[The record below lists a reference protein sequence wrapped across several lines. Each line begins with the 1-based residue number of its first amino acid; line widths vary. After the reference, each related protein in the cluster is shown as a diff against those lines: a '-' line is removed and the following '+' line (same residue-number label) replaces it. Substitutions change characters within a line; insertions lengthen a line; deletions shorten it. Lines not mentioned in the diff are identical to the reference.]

1 MNILLHVCV
10 CVCEVYVQVTE
21 VAYVVENCIYSKQIE
36 RWSYLLIYTMLYS
49 ERTLVDQIY
58 KRY

>member
-1 MNILLHVCV
+1 MNILLHV

-36 RWSYLLIYTMLYS
+36 R
-49 ERTLVDQIY
+49 
-58 KRY
+58 